1 MRANLSTYA
10 RSASVRFVMVTSQG
24 KNAEHGKGGEKL
36 SARLFILRH
45 DCVVFENVYGL

>member
-10 RSASVRFVMVTSQG
+10 RSASVRFGMVATQS

-36 SARLFILRH
+36 SARVLIPRH
-45 DCVVFENVYGL
+45 DCVFFENVYGL